1 MSWDS
6 SIGKVATKLPP
17 FNDYLLRG
25 YRQDQ
30 INRFPEFV
38 EAIFKEAVQLF
49 NGRLAYLGYRIM
61 NPEKVIEYS
70 VTNPLVKGRFNIQRS
85 ELQLYEYLF
94 RFEDREIK
102 VHLYLPYLYQGALV
116 INDTRYYFQLPIVE
130 RTIFRATESILIKV
144 MRSPLQFWRSEQY
157 QYKTTA
163 GATYR
168 DTIIT
173 VKAFYRRSKSSKVR
187 RTPLVLYFLAHY
199 GFEHTVREILGLH
212 PTQILFTETQDPHD
226 TQYDYFEV
234 KKDEI
239 YLKVDR
245 ETVMSDSTMRR
256 FVASVLYILSMTKR
270 CTMADVYNVTF
281 YKMILGRNLHNGN
294 EKEALA
300 AGHADS
306 HLESLRTYLDVF
318 SRDELQLMHI
328 YCNDIFELFVTV
340 FFNIDG
346 WLKNYNPNDLFAKR
360 IGGADLLLKNLVET
374 IFNRFYTAT
383 TAHNKKL
390 DYNSISRTLSLDP
403 MKITVI
409 TAVDAL
415 RPSNDLYNDNTLIS
429 TLVKRI
435 RPSSRQNSS
444 RRNKKNKI
452 NLITAAEHQFH
463 PSFIAIESPLAISSA
478 SPGVSGDINPFAAID
493 KRGFFLKESMPW
505 YNDIYPLIEY
515 LVNH

>member
-6 SIGKVATKLPP
+6 SIGKLTTKLPQ

-30 INRFPEFV
+30 INRFPDFV
-38 EAIFKEAVQLF
+38 ETIFKEAVQLF
-49 NGRLAYLGYRIM
+49 NGKLSYLGYNIM
-61 NPEKVIEYS
+61 NPEMVIEYS

-94 RFEDREIK
+94 RFEDKEIK

-130 RTIFRATESILIKV
+130 RTIYRSTESILIKV
-144 MRSPLQFWRSEQY
+144 MRSPLQFWRSEQF
-157 QYKTTA
+157 QYKNVR
-163 GATYR
+163 GETYR

-199 GFEHTVREILGLH
+199 GFEYTITEVLGLP
-212 PTQILFTETQDPHD
+212 PTAISFVETADPHD
-226 TQYDYFEV
+226 DQYDYFQVREN
-234 KKDEI
+234 I

-245 ETVMSDSTMRR
+245 EQVMFESTLRR
-256 FVASVLYILSMTKR
+256 FVASVLYILNMTKR

-318 SRDELQLMHI
+318 SKEELALMHI
-328 YCNDIFELFVTV
+328 YCNDIFELFTVV
-340 FFNIDG
+340 FFNIDT
-346 WLKNYNPNDLFAKR
+346 WLKNYNPNDLFVKR

-390 DYNSISRTLSLDP
+390 DYNSIRRTLSLDP

-409 TAVDAL
+409 TSVDAL
-415 RPSNDLYNDNTLIS
+415 RPNNDLYNDNTLTS
-429 TLVKRI
+429 TLVKRL
-435 RPSSRQNSS
+435 RPPSRQDNS
-444 RRNKKNKI
+444 RRNKKSKI

-463 PSFIAIESPLAISSA
+463 PSFIAIESPLAISSS
-478 SPGVSGDINPFAAID
+478 SPGVTGDINPFAAID
-493 KRGFFLKESMPW
+493 DKGFFLKEAMPW
-505 YNDIYPLIEY
+505 YDDIYPLIEY